1 MSAPPRIH
9 YALCILVILLHTGCK
24 SSNII
29 TPSSL
34 NVNWDIC
41 MPAGGMN
48 YGEMYTVDLMPDSVL
63 QSGMVMPGFFHERD
77 ILIANAS
84 GTLPY
89 IKSLIQLATAR
100 ADSGKS
106 SYLDYFS
113 NTEKGLASMRTQTEA
128 ILSELECELFRT
140 RQLYIQLRNLNS
152 KKNSRLTAGAIV
164 IGSATNITPVFI
176 TQKTPQNI
184 FLVGSSLLSA
194 GLSLST
200 LRTGSG
206 KIKLIFPRNL
216 LSDVWF
222 APVKSTDYPAG
233 LWYIL
238 NNPKF
243 SNARQ
248 LSKVQ
253 LIKMRWLKFE
263 LNDSVNKETENLFF
277 GTGGIFDQ
285 DELEVRVSMLAELM
299 AEVNTINVDLD
310 NFEYDLNHFRDNEFN
325 YSRHIVN

>member
-1 MSAPPRIH
+1 MSAPSRI
-9 YALCILVILLHTGCK
+9 YSVLYILVLFLLTGCK
-24 SSNII
+24 TSNII
-29 TPSSL
+29 SPSSL
-34 NVNWDIC
+34 NVTWDFCI
-41 MPAGGMN
+41 PAGGTN

-63 QSGMVMPGFFHERD
+63 QSDMSMPGFFHERD

-89 IKSLIQLATAR
+89 IKSLMLLAGDR
-100 ADSGKS
+100 VDSNRS
-106 SYLDYFS
+106 SYMEYFS
-113 NTEKGLASMRTQTEA
+113 NTEKGLNSLRTQTEA

-152 KKNSRLTAGAIV
+152 KKNGRLTAGAIV
-164 IGSATNITPVFI
+164 IGSGANITPVLI
-176 TQKTPQNI
+176 TQKTTQNI
-184 FLVGSSLLSA
+184 IVVGTSLLSA

-222 APVKSTDYPAG
+222 ATVKSTDYPAG

-243 SNARQ
+243 SNTRQ

-263 LNDSVNKETENLFF
+263 LNDSVNKEAENLFF
-277 GTGGIFDQ
+277 GIGGIFDQ

-310 NFEYDLNHFRDNEFN
+310 NFEYDLSHFRENEFN
-325 YSRHIVN
+325 YSNHGGK